1 MADFL
6 APYAGMTLAE
16 PNEWTAVASD
26 GARRINEDVVCKPR
40 VCEVGG
46 SGLFLPLFGDWE
58 HESAPKVVR
67 AIGYLLALLWFFM
80 GVAIVADIFMGAIEC
95 ITSKKVRVV
104 HPVTRKHVTVKVWND
119 TVANLT
125 LMALGSSAPE
135 ILLSVIELVSNNF
148 LSGDLGPS
156 TIVGS
161 AAFNLLCITAVCIS
175 AIPNGEMREIN
186 DTGVFMVTAFFSIFA
201 YLWLYLI
208 VIIITPDVIDI
219 WEGIVT
225 FILFPVLVI
234 LAFAA
239 DKGWFTMKSSDTTQQ
254 LPQCLRCHDMQFL
267 GLERNEDGWGCDGR
281 FLQGGCKSGITG
293 YHQTK
298 GIERYRCEACDY
310 DLCVKCVE
318 GARRVHHPII
328 TGSDLTKDELA
339 DIELRILQQHGNNL
353 TDEQLARLIQKEHGE
368 PTSRAAYRVKATR
381 QMVGGKKLET
391 KTDEPKEYSLT
402 SVVPL
407 DGSMIKED
415 PGSKPTVCPAGH
427 TMQSYVTTKANYN
440 CDVCQ
445 KRFQQGIVLFGCRQ
459 CNFDACVDCR
469 VALIKADV
477 TFQFS
482 SATWVVLES
491 IGTLNLTVQ
500 RFGDASQ
507 KGFVS
512 YKTRDGTAKAYDDFI
527 PMEGRLEF
535 EPGQL
540 MVNLPVKIVD
550 DTAYEDDEEFFVDL
564 FSPGCINSALR
575 AACGENKTAKIA
587 IVDDDEPGVLIFE
600 QEQINVTEGIQNA
613 VITVTVNR
621 KEGSSGVVSCRY
633 KTEDGTACAGRDY
646 LGASGILTF
655 QPGQMSAEM
664 QLTVLAGHHYE
675 STEEFRLLLYDPQG
689 GATFDA
695 DTDGGREQNILTI
708 VIESDEEA
716 RGRVER
722 VMQVLKMD
730 WDKAQIGHS
739 NWKDQ
744 LIAAVLVN
752 GGEEDAGSASPVEW
766 VMHIITIFWKVL
778 FACIPPADFC
788 DGWLCFC
795 CALGMIGLVTAFIGD
810 LAGLLGCCLQIP
822 DSITAITFVALGT
835 SLPDTFASKTAAE
848 QDPYADAS
856 VGNVTGSNSVN
867 VFLGLGLPWMVGSIY
882 WVVGGRNSLWN
893 DEYKGKPKIM
903 AGSDGK
909 FIVIGGNLGF
919 SVAVFTGCAVVCL
932 ALLFVRRKV
941 TGGELGGPAGLKYG
955 SSIFLTFLWLVYVG
969 ISSWKVLSEKG
980 PCD

>member
-6 APYAGMTLAE
+6 APHAGRVL
-16 PNEWTAVASD
+16 ASD
-26 GARRINEDVVCKPR
+26 VVRRMTNTTSTEECEPKI
-40 VCEVGG
+40 CEVGG

-58 HESAPKVVR
+58 HRSAPKAVR
-67 AIGYLLALLWFFM
+67 AIFYLLSLLWFFM

-95 ITSKKVRVV
+95 ITSKKVKVK
-104 HPVTRKHVTVKVWND
+104 HPRKQEMITMKVWND

-148 LSGDLGPS
+148 MSGDLGPS

-161 AAFNLLCITAVCIS
+161 AAFNLLIITAVCIS
-175 AIPNGEMREIN
+175 AIPNGQIREIN

-201 YLWLYLI
+201 YLWLYFI
-208 VIIITPDVIDI
+208 VIIVTPDVVDI
-219 WEGIVT
+219 WEGVLT
-225 FILFPVLVI
+225 FIYFPLLVV

-239 DKGWFTMKSSDTTQQ
+239 DKGFFTVANLTADKG
-254 LPQCLRCHDMQFL
+254 LPQCLRSHNMQYI
-267 GLERNEDGWGCDGR
+267 GLDRNHDGWGCDGR
-281 FLQGGCKSGITG
+281 FHPGGCKSGITG

-298 GIERYRCEACDY
+298 GIERYRCETCDY

-318 GARRVHHPII
+318 GARRVHHQVI
-328 TGSDLTKDELA
+328 TGSDITHDELA
-339 DIELRILQQHGNNL
+339 EIELRILQQHGNNL

-391 KTDEPKEYSLT
+391 AMDEKKEYRLT
-402 SVVPL
+402 SIVPL
-407 DGSMIKED
+407 DGGTVVKEGEGD
-415 PGSKPTVCPAGH
+415 KATVCPAGH
-427 TMQSYVTTKANYN
+427 QMSSYITSKANYS

-445 KRFQQGIVLFGCRQ
+445 RRFQQGIVLFGCRT

-469 VALIKADV
+469 VNLIKADV

-500 RFGDASQ
+500 RFGDATQ
-507 KGFVS
+507 KGFVN
-512 YKTRDGTAKAYDDFI
+512 YKTRDGSAKAYDDFI
-527 PMEGRLEF
+527 PMEGRLDF

-540 MVNLPVKIVD
+540 AVNLPIKIVD
-550 DTAYEDDEEFFVDL
+550 DTCYEDDEEFYVDL
-564 FSPGCINSALR
+564 FDACCMNDKVR

-587 IVDDDEPGVLIFE
+587 IVDDDEPGVLVFAEE
-600 QEQINVTEGIQNA
+600 QMNVTEGIDNR

-621 KEGSSGVVSCRY
+621 KEGSSGQISCRY
-633 KTEDGTACAGRDY
+633 KTEDGTALAGRDY
-646 LGASGILTF
+646 LASSGTLTF
-655 QPGQMSAEM
+655 QPGQMSAEL
-664 QLTVLAGHHYE
+664 QLTILAQHNYE
-675 STEEFRLLLYDPQG
+675 SMREFRLVLFDAKN
-689 GATFDA
+689 GATFDPK
-695 DTDGGREQNILTI
+695 TDGGPDRNILTV

-716 RGRVER
+716 RGRIER
-722 VMQVLKMD
+722 VMEVLKMD
-730 WDKAQIGHS
+730 WDKAHVGHS

-752 GGEEDAGSASPVEW
+752 GGEDEGGGASLMDW
-766 VMHIITIFWKVL
+766 AMHIITVFWKVL
-778 FACIPPADFC
+778 FAIIPPADFC

-795 CALGMIGLVTAFIGD
+795 CALGMIGIVTAFIGD
-810 LAGLLGCCLQIP
+810 LAGLLGCCLSLP

-882 WVVGGRNSLWN
+882 WVVGGRTQLWR
-893 DEYKGKPKIM
+893 DTYKGEPDII

-909 FIVIGGNLGF
+909 FVVIGGNLGF
-919 SVAVFTGCAVVCL
+919 SVAVFSSCAVACMI
-932 ALLFVRRKV
+932 LLVVRRRV
-941 TGGELGGPAGLKYG
+941 AGGELGGPVGLKYC
-955 SSIFLTFLWLVYVG
+955 SSIFLCFLWFLYVG
-969 ISSWKVLSEKG
+969 LSSWQVLRDKG